1 MYTAEEERDL
11 GNDWHVSLTSAV
23 HEAFEQILKERI
35 SGVVELNEKRDK
47 MHTDFPAVD
56 CAG

>member
-11 GNDWHVSLTSAV
+11 GNDWHVSLTLTV
-23 HEAFEQILKERI
+23 YKAFEQILKERI
-35 SGVVELNEKRDK
+35 SVVIELNEKRDK
-47 MHTDFPAVD
+47 MHTDFPAID

>member
-11 GNDWHVSLTSAV
+11 GNDWHVSLTSTV
-23 HEAFEQILKERI
+23 HKAFEQILKERT
-35 SGVVELNEKRDK
+35 SGVVELNEKWDK